1 MTEATAESQFQLP
14 PNSLA
19 GKVVLLAG
27 GSGGLG
33 SSTAFLLAREGARLV
48 VGYRSNRA
56 RAEALRNSLT
66 QFAGAVQLVEGDLN
80 EAGVVEQ
87 YISQAAKV
95 GILTG
100 LAVFVGD
107 PARSGSSGPSESS
120 ESSTDS
126 ETLRLENSWKANFL
140 GPYRLARRAAEQMV
154 SQGTAGSIV
163 LVATM
168 QAIVPFEKSVAYA
181 APKAA
186 LIHAA
191 RVLAYEFGGAN
202 NICVNVVAPGVTTAG
217 MAQASVASGKY
228 ERFVGDKIIPRYG
241 RAEDVARVVRFLLEP
256 DSYVTGQVI
265 TVDGGLTLRR
275 GFSP

>member
-1 MTEATAESQFQLP
+1 LTEATSEFQFQLP
-14 PNSLA
+14 QNSLA

-33 SSTAFLLAREGARLV
+33 SATAFLLAREGAQLII
-48 VGYRSNRA
+48 GYRSNRT

-66 QFAGAVQLVEGDLN
+66 QFAGTVQLVEGDLN
-80 EAGVVEQ
+80 EAGVVER
-87 YISQAAKV
+87 YISQAAKL
-95 GILTG
+95 GALTG
-100 LAVFVGD
+100 VAVFAGD
-107 PARSGSSGPSESS
+107 PARSVSSGFSESS
-120 ESSTDS
+120 DES
-126 ETLRLENSWKANFL
+126 EMRRLEDSWKANFA
-140 GPYRLARRAAEQMV
+140 GPYRLARRAAQQIV

-186 LIHAA
+186 LAHAA

-217 MAQASVASGKY
+217 MAQASVAGGKY

-241 RAEDVARVVRFLLEP
+241 RAEDVARAVRFLLEP
-256 DSYVTGQVI
+256 DSYITGQVI

-275 GFSP
+275 